1 MVMRDA
7 MSADAS
13 VATPVRFASLT
24 DATERDLRALNAA
37 LFPVRYGDAFYDD
50 CRRAGGC
57 TQLAYAVDDDDGATT
72 TRTRTTTLAGAI
84 ACRLEMNAASD
95 GARLYIMTLGVYAGQ
110 RDGKIG
116 SRLLTHAL
124 NVASR
129 DAFVKEAYLHVQ
141 TNNFQAFEFYERFGF
156 EKGEVVKNYYKRIE
170 PPDAVILRRDLGAS
184 WKERELEGVTFDEDA
199 P

>member
-1 MVMRDA
+1 MSRRD
-7 MSADAS
+7 
-13 VATPVRFASLT
+13 VARAPVRFAALT
-24 DATERDLRALNAA
+24 DATERDLRALNAV

-57 TQLAYAVDDDDGATT
+57 TQLAYAVDDAGASA
-72 TRTRTTTLAGAI
+72 TTTLAGAI

-184 WKERELEGVTFDEDA
+184 WTERELEGVTFDEDA
-199 P
+199 A

>member
-1 MVMRDA
+1 MSRDA
-7 MSADAS
+7 VDG

-24 DATERDLRALNAA
+24 DATERDLRALNAV
-37 LFPVRYGDAFYDD
+37 LFPVRYGDGFYGD

-57 TQLAYAVDDDDGATT
+57 TQLA
-72 TRTRTTTLAGAI
+72 
-84 ACRLEMNAASD
+84 SD
-95 GARLYIMTLGVYAGQ
+95 GAKLYIMTLGVYAGR

-184 WKERELEGVTFDEDA
+184 WTERELEGVTFDEDA
-199 P
+199 A

>member
-1 MVMRDA
+1 MSRDA
-7 MSADAS
+7 VDG

-24 DATERDLRALNAA
+24 DATERDLRALNAV
-37 LFPVRYGDAFYDD
+37 LFPVRYGDAFYDA

-57 TQLAYAVDDDDGATT
+57 TQLAYAMDERGSGSATT
-72 TRTRTTTLAGAI
+72 TAMTLAGAI

-95 GARLYIMTLGVYAGQ
+95 GAKLYIMTLGVYAGR

-184 WKERELEGVTFDEDA
+184 WTERELEGVTFDEDA
-199 P
+199 A

>member
-1 MVMRDA
+1 
-7 MSADAS
+7 
-13 VATPVRFASLT
+13 
-24 DATERDLRALNAA
+24 
-37 LFPVRYGDAFYDD
+37 
-50 CRRAGGC
+50 
-57 TQLAYAVDDDDGATT
+57 
-72 TRTRTTTLAGAI
+72 
-84 ACRLEMNAASD
+84 
-95 GARLYIMTLGVYAGQ
+95 MTLGVYAGR

-184 WKERELEGVTFDEDA
+184 WTERELEGVTFDEDA
-199 P
+199 A

>member
-1 MVMRDA
+1 MA
-7 MSADAS
+7 GEAHASAALLCWWLAAALSAACYFHGDLMLQAR
-13 VATPVRFASLT
+13 TSLSS
-24 DATERDLRALNAA
+24 LVRALHVTTSMAMAA
-37 LFPVRYGDAFYDD
+37 
-50 CRRAGGC
+50 
-57 TQLAYAVDDDDGATT
+57 
-72 TRTRTTTLAGAI
+72 LAGAI

-95 GARLYIMTLGVYAGQ
+95 GAKLYIMTLGVYAGR

-184 WKERELEGVTFDEDA
+184 WTERELEGVTFDEDA
-199 P
+199 A